1 MRERED
7 EDERVLR
14 GLSLQIFKAL
24 APDAKN
30 LVVIPGYCLPGTVG
44 NLVQAKVK
52 KIELDV
58 DEVIHVRCEV
68 ETVVHSDHTD
78 SRGILELISQVSP
91 HQAQCDISYGEI
103 NIYIYNDE

>member
-1 MRERED
+1 MVFR
-7 EDERVLR
+7 R

-24 APDAKN
+24 APDSKN
-30 LVVIPGYCLPGTVG
+30 LVAKSLRSKPLSCQAAEVIPGYCLPGTVG
-44 NLVQAKVK
+44 NLVQAKSK
-52 KIELDV
+52 KIEL

-91 HQAQCDISYGEI
+91 HQAR
-103 NIYIYNDE
+103 N